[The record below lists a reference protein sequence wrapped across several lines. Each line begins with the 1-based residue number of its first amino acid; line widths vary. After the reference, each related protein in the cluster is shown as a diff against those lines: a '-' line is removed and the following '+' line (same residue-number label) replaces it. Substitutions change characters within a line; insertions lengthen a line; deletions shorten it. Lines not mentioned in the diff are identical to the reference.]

1 MRHSVRLVLLASL
14 TAACSP
20 AAVTGNFGPF
30 SDAAADSPAV
40 TADTPSLTA
49 DTPAVATDTPAA
61 PVDVPAAQDDVPAAV
76 DAGAPPVDAP
86 IPALDSGAPPPRD
99 AGPVPVDGGGLGEP
113 AWVPLE
119 VRTGESSCPP
129 LAPCGGNELGTWD
142 VGGGCIDLVSPEQL
156 MSCPG
161 SRVSRT
167 SGRARGRV
175 TFAGGIAR
183 RASQWEVEAE
193 LFIPALCA
201 SMVGGCSTLQ
211 ILVSAYYPGS
221 TCMAVGAGNCQCAV
235 RMGGAIND
243 GDLYTTSANQIVST
257 SSGKRW
263 NYCVSGNQLRYTDV
277 SRSGPRE
284 AGIIQLTRRAP

>member
-1 MRHSVRLVLLASL
+1 MRHSVCLVVLASL

-20 AAVTGNFGPF
+20 AAVTGNFGPS
-30 SDAAADSPAV
+30 SDAATDSPAV
-40 TADTPSLTA
+40 TADTP
-49 DTPAVATDTPAA
+49 AVTTDTPITT
-61 PVDVPAAQDDVPAAV
+61 VDVPAAV
-76 DAGAPPVDAP
+76 DAGSPAVDAP
-86 IPALDSGAPPPRD
+86 IPALDSGEPPPRD
-99 AGPVPVDGGGLGEP
+99 AGSVPVDAGGLGEP
-113 AWVPLE
+113 VWVPLE
-119 VRTGESSCPP
+119 VRTGDSSCPP

-161 SRVSRT
+161 ARVSRAT
-167 SGRARGRV
+167 GRARGRV

-193 LFIPALCA
+193 LFIPAVCA
-201 SMVGGCSTLQ
+201 AVVGGCSALQ
-211 ILVSAYYPGS
+211 TFVRASFPGS
-221 TCMAVGAGNCQCAV
+221 TCMVMGAGNCQCAV
-235 RMGGAIND
+235 RMGGAIDD

-263 NYCVSGNQLRYTDV
+263 NYCVAGNQLRYTDV

>member
-30 SDAAADSPAV
+30 SDAAADSPALATDSPAV
-40 TADTPSLTA
+40 TADTPA
-49 DTPAVATDTPAA
+49 AATDTPAA
-61 PVDVPAAQDDVPAAV
+61 TVDAPPGQDDVPAVV
-76 DAGAPPVDAP
+76 DAGSPAVDAP
-86 IPALDSGAPPPRD
+86 IPVLDSGAPPPRD
-99 AGPVPVDGGGLGEP
+99 AGPGPVDAGGLGEP
-113 AWVPLE
+113 VWVPLE
-119 VRTGESSCPP
+119 VRTGDSSCPP

-142 VGGGCIDLVSPEQL
+142 VGGGCIDLASPDQL

-161 SRVSRT
+161 ARVSRS

-175 TFAGGIAR
+175 TFAGGFAR

-201 SMVGGCSTLQ
+201 VVVGGCSTLQ
-211 ILVSAYYPGS
+211 TFVSAAYPGS
-221 TCMAVGAGNCQCAV
+221 TCMAAGAGDCQCAI
-235 RMGGAIND
+235 RMGGAID
-243 GDLYTTSANQIVST
+243 DADRYTTAANQIISA

-263 NYCVSGNQLRYTDV
+263 NYCVAGNQLRYTDV

-284 AGIIQLTRRAP
+284 AGVIQLTRRAP